1 MNLMASF
8 NWLKEYAKIDADAD
22 TFAAELSLRSMS
34 VEEIIRT
41 SDVYA
46 NVVIGEVKELKMHP
60 NADKL
65 RIAMTDIGSEIVQIV
80 CGGANLAEGQRVV
93 VALPGAKVRWHGEGE
108 LIELSEAKI
117 RGEKS
122 HGMICAPAE
131 IGFEKVACGDHDIW
145 DISSLTHAAPG
156 TPLVDAFGMNDVLFD
171 IEVTTN
177 RPDAMNIVGLAR
189 EAGAALKLPF
199 TFEPP
204 MLPAGEGA
212 HQLSVENEAPELC
225 SRYMAA
231 VIDGVKVGPSPL
243 WLQMRL
249 LQSGHRPIN
258 NIVDITNYVLH
269 EYGQPLHAFDADKVE
284 GNVIKIRS
292 AKAGEKIKALDD
304 NEYELSELN
313 LVIADSENAL
323 AVAGVMGGKQSGT
336 WGETTRIVLEA
347 ATFDALSVRRTARK
361 LNLYSDSQ
369 SMFEKGLSSEMP
381 PVALA
386 RAIELILEIAGGK
399 VVGNIL
405 DTKTE
410 EYVPLSFPFNPE
422 RSNSVMGVDLPD
434 AEQIDYLERLGFE
447 IKQDGDAYT
456 AIVPFWRDHDIEH
469 SVDLT
474 EEVARLY
481 GYHEIPSRLP
491 EGKIPSVRTPHTLTV
506 QSRLKSE
513 LRAAGYT
520 EFFSLSM
527 ISESDL
533 TSYDIDPEDAVKIFN
548 PLSSELTHMRP
559 SLMPSLLKGIE
570 MNQASYKSQ
579 RIFELARV
587 YHPKKSD
594 LPDENPALVIAHA
607 GSVTEYDFRELKGVL
622 THILGV
628 FGLSFELRHLE
639 GNPYWHPTRSAEIVV
654 NGEMVGIIGQ
664 VADSYKEAFKLDVDV
679 MAVEL
684 QLHRLIPDMRLTQT
698 YVAAQPFPSV
708 FRDIAIEV
716 SKFTEFEALAGEIK
730 KTHKAITSIDLKD
743 FYTGEHVGKGNA
755 SITLGLELASS
766 EGTLTSDE
774 ADAIMELV
782 QSVLVKSFNAT
793 IR

>member
-1 MNLMASF
+1 MNLMVSF
-8 NWLKEYAKIDADAD
+8 NWLKEYAKIDADAE

-41 SDVYA
+41 SEVYDR
-46 NVVIGEVKELKMHP
+46 VVIGVVKELKAHP

-65 RIAMTDIGSEIVQIV
+65 RIAMTDIGNEVVQIV

-93 VALPGAKVRWHGEGE
+93 VALPGAKVRWHGEGN

-131 IGFEKVACGDHDIW
+131 IGFEKVPCGDHDIW
-145 DISSLTHAAPG
+145 DISELSEADAG
-156 TPLVDAFGMNDVLFD
+156 TPLVDAFGINDVLFD

-177 RPDAMNIVGLAR
+177 RPDSMNIVGLAR
-189 EAGAALKLPF
+189 EAGAALKLSF
-199 TFEPP
+199 NFEAPK
-204 MLPAGEGA
+204 LPSSEGS
-212 HQLSVENEAPELC
+212 HELKVENKAPELC
-225 SRYMAA
+225 TRYMAA

-269 EYGQPLHAFDADKVE
+269 EYGQPLHAFDADKLE
-284 GNVIKIRS
+284 GDVITIRQ
-292 AKAGEKIKALDD
+292 AEDGEKIEALDD
-304 NEYELSELN
+304 NEYELDESN
-313 LVIADSENAL
+313 LVISDSKNPL

-336 WGETTRIVLEA
+336 WSETTRIVLEA

-369 SMFEKGLSSEMP
+369 SMFEKGLSTEMP
-381 PVALA
+381 PLALA
-386 RAIELILEIAGGK
+386 RAVELILEIAGGK
-399 VVGNIL
+399 LVGEVL

-410 EYVPLSFPFNPE
+410 EYVPRSFTFNPE
-422 RSNSVMGVDLPD
+422 RSNDIMGVELTESD
-434 AEQIDYLERLGFE
+434 QIDYLDRLGFD
-447 IKQDGDAYT
+447 IKKEDDAYR

-527 ISESDL
+527 LSESDL
-533 TSYDIDPEDAVKIFN
+533 TAYDIDPADAVKIYN

-559 SLMPSLLKGIE
+559 SLIPSLLKGVE
-570 MNQASYKSQ
+570 MNQASHKSQ
-579 RIFELARV
+579 RVFELARV
-587 YHPKKSD
+587 YHPKQND
-594 LPDENPALVIAHA
+594 LPDEHPALVIAHA
-607 GSVTEYDFRELKGVL
+607 GTTSEQDFRELKGVAA
-622 THILGV
+622 HILGLH
-628 FGLSFELRHLE
+628 GMSYELRRTKD
-639 GNPYWHPTRSAEIVV
+639 NPHWHPTRSAELVV
-654 NGEMVGIIGQ
+654 DGEVVGMLGQ
-664 VADSYKEAFKLDVDV
+664 VADAYKEAFRLDVDV
-679 MAVEL
+679 MALEL
-684 QLHRLIPDMRLTQT
+684 RLHMLIDSMALTRRYQEDK
-698 YVAAQPFPSV
+698 PFPSV
-708 FRDIAIEV
+708 YRDIAIEV
-716 SKFTEFEALAGEIK
+716 SKFTEFEALAGEIHK
-730 KTHKAITSIDLKD
+730 AHKAINHIDLKD
-743 FYTGEHVGKGNA
+743 FYTGEHVSEGNA
-755 SITLGLELASS
+755 SVTLGLEFSS
-766 EGTLTSDE
+766 DEKTLTSEEVDG
-774 ADAIMELV
+774 ILELV
-782 QSVLVKSFNAT
+782 RGLLAKSFNAT